1 METTSK
7 GSNVCEIET
16 KASVGTKEA
25 VVFAHNA
32 IMMGVD
38 LRIINPET
46 GEVLFHYENK
56 AVQWVDGDFAKELLI
71 A

>member
-1 METTSK
+1 MCAIEIKSSVTTRD
-7 GSNVCEIET
+7 
-16 KASVGTKEA
+16 A

-38 LRIINPET
+38 LVITSNET
-46 GEVLFHYENK
+46 GEILFHYENK
-56 AVQWVDGDFAKELLI
+56 AVKWIEGEFAKEMLS